1 MNRTLIAVGVLFV
14 ALPLA
19 GAAQSTVQTASLS
32 APLSVHDVH
41 NLMKS
46 ARSVAEYQ
54 QLAGYF
60 HQQEAQYR
68 AEAVAEKAER
78 DRRAQVN
85 AGLSQ
90 KYPRPVDSAQYLY
103 ESYVSQADNAALEA
117 RHYDQLAAGQVDH
130 GRQLAA
136 TPEGKS

>member
-1 MNRTLIAVGVLFV
+1 MNRTSIAVGILSF
-14 ALPLA
+14 ALSLA

-32 APLSVHDVH
+32 APLSAHDVH
-41 NLMKS
+41 NLMKT
-46 ARSVAEYQ
+46 ARNVAEYQ

-68 AEAVAEKAER
+68 AEATAEKAER

-85 AGLSQ
+85 AGLTQ

-103 ESYVSQADNAALEA
+103 DSYVSQADNAALQA
-117 RHYDQLAAGQVDH
+117 RHYDQLAAGQGNH
-130 GRQLAA
+130 ERQLAA
-136 TPEGKS
+136 SPEGKS